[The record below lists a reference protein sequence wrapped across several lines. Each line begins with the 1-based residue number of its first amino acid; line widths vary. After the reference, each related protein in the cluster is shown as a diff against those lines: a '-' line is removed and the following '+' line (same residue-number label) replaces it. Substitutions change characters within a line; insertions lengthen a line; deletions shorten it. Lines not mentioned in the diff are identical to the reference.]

1 MNSTGIFT
9 VHYHEIPNVKVNAPI
24 TLVPFGDIHR
34 HSPMCHER
42 LWLEWLAHWRKQKNV
57 YFLGMG
63 DYDDLASTSE
73 RDILSSRYLH
83 ESTKDTL
90 ENLYKKFTDR
100 LSKEISFMAKEN
112 RLIGLLEGNHYSEFP
127 NGTTST
133 QRMCETLGC
142 RYLGSNA
149 FIYLSFRLASKRN
162 STQGLTIF
170 AHHGLGAARFSGG
183 SLKRVEDMQSVATA
197 DIYLC
202 GHDHRRTVATK
213 SMLRL
218 RVAQGK
224 AKLSQQKIVIARTGS
239 FLKGYEPG
247 ARSYVVDRSLPPCD
261 LGTPSISMT
270 WKRDEKNGDSK
281 EWIDLGATV

>member
-9 VHYHEIPNVKVNAPI
+9 VHYHEIPNVRVNEPI

-42 LWLEWLAHWRKQKNV
+42 LWLEWLEHWRKQKNC

-73 RDILSSRYLH
+73 RDILANRYLH

-90 ENLYKKFTDR
+90 EDTYKKFADK

-112 RLIGLLEGNHYSEFP
+112 RLIGLLEGNHFAEFQ
-127 NGTTST
+127 NSTTST
-133 QRMCETLGC
+133 QRMCETLDC
-142 RYLGSNA
+142 RYLGANA
-149 FIYLSFRLASKRN
+149 FIRLSFRPLNRGAR
-162 STQGLTIF
+162 QGLTIF

-183 SLKRVEDMQSVATA
+183 SLKRVEDMQSVAIA
-197 DIYLC
+197 DVYLC

-218 RVAQGK
+218 RDGNGSVR
-224 AKLSQQKIVIARTGS
+224 LSQQKIVIARTGS

-261 LGTPSISMT
+261 LGTVSISMT
-270 WKRDEKNGDSK
+270 WKRDDKNGDSK
-281 EWIDLGATV
+281 EWIDLGATI